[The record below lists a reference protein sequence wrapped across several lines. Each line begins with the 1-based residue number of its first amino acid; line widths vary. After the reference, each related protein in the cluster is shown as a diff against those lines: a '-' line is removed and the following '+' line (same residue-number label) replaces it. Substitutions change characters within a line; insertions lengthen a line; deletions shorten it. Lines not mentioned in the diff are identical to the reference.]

1 MTMSVLNTF
10 RLDGKVA
17 MVTGAGRGIGQ
28 TCALALAEAGA
39 DVACIDI
46 DLKTATETAGAIVN
60 LGRKAIGMGCDVTD
74 SDAVNLA
81 VARITDELGSLDI
94 AFNNAGIC
102 NHAPAEEMTDE
113 QWRSVMDVNLNAI
126 FYCSRAA
133 GRAMLG
139 QGRGGRIINTASMS
153 GQIVN
158 HPQLQSGYNAS
169 KAGVIQLTRSLAAE
183 WAPKGITV
191 NSISPGYTGT
201 EMTLAV
207 KEFHDDWRRDTP
219 MGRLAEPR
227 EICGAVV
234 FLASPAA
241 SFVTGH
247 DLVIDGGFTC
257 W

>member
-1 MTMSVLNTF
+1 MNVLDSF
-10 RLDGKVA
+10 RLDDKVA
-17 MVTGAGRGIGQ
+17 LVTGAGRGIGR
-28 TCALALAEAGA
+28 TCALALAQAGA
-39 DVACIDI
+39 HVACIDI
-46 DLKTATETAGAIVN
+46 DGAAADAVAGEIER
-60 LGRKAIGMGCDVTD
+60 LDRKSIALGCDVTD
-74 SDAVNLA
+74 SAAVTQTFAKVVDA
-81 VARITDELGSLDI
+81 LGRLDI

-102 NHAPAEEMTDE
+102 THAPAEEMTDE
-113 QWRSVMDVNLNAI
+113 QWSAVMNVNLNAV
-126 FYCSRAA
+126 FFCARAA
-133 GRAMLG
+133 GRILLK
-139 QGRGGRIINTASMS
+139 QGKGGRIINTASMS

-158 HPQLQSGYNAS
+158 HPQLQAGYNAS

-207 KEFHDDWRRDTP
+207 KQFHDDWRRDTP
-219 MGRLAEPR
+219 MGRLADPE
-227 EICGAVV
+227 EIRGAVV

-241 SFVTGH
+241 SFITGH

>member
-1 MTMSVLNTF
+1 MNVLDTF

-17 MVTGAGRGIGQ
+17 LVTGAGRGIGR

-46 DLKTATETAGAIVN
+46 DPATAAETAQAISG
-60 LGRKAIGMGCDVTD
+60 LGRSSMALDCDVTD
-74 SDAVNLA
+74 SVAVDAA
-81 VARITDELGSLDI
+81 VDRVCRELGSLDI

-113 QWRSVMDVNLNAI
+113 MWQAVMNVNLNAV
-126 FYCSRAA
+126 FYGSRAA
-133 GRAMLG
+133 GRVMLR

-191 NSISPGYTGT
+191 NSISPGYTAT
-201 EMTLAV
+201 ELTMAV

-219 MGRLAEPR
+219 MGRLAEPK

>member
-1 MTMSVLNTF
+1 MSVLDTF
-10 RLDGKVA
+10 RLDDKVA
-17 MVTGAGRGIGQ
+17 VVTGAGRGIGQ

-46 DLKTATETAGAIVN
+46 DGTAASATAKDIGS
-60 LGRKAIGMGCDVTD
+60 LGRKSIALACDVTE
-74 SDAVNLA
+74 SPAVDQA
-81 VARITDELGSLDI
+81 FAQVCDELGTLDI

-113 QWRSVMDVNLNAI
+113 QWKAVMDVNLNAV

-133 GRAMLG
+133 GRTMLNL
-139 QGRGGRIINTASMS
+139 GRGGRIINTASMS

-158 HPQLQSGYNAS
+158 HPQLQAGYNAS

-207 KEFHDDWRRDTP
+207 KEFHEDWRRDTP

-241 SFVTGH
+241 SFITGH
-247 DLVIDGGFTC
+247 DLVVDGGFTC

>member
-1 MTMSVLNTF
+1 MNVLETF
-10 RLDGKVA
+10 RLDKQVA
-17 MVTGAGRGIGQ
+17 MVTGAGRGIGR

-46 DLKTATETAGAIVN
+46 DSESAKETAKEIEGH
-60 LGRKAIGMGCDVTD
+60 GRRSIGLECDVTD
-74 SDAVNLA
+74 SHAVDRT
-81 VARITDELGSLDI
+81 VARVIDVLGELDI

-102 NHAPAEEMTDE
+102 IHVPTEEMTDE
-113 QWRSVMDVNLNAI
+113 QWISVIDVNLNAV

-133 GRAMLG
+133 GRAMLS
-139 QGRGGRIINTASMS
+139 QERGGHIINTASMS

-158 HPQLQSGYNAS
+158 HPQLQSAYNAS

-201 EMTLAV
+201 EMTLAA
-207 KEFHDDWRRDTP
+207 KELHNDWRRDTP
-219 MGRLAEPR
+219 MDRLGEPS

-241 SFVTGH
+241 SFITGH

>member
-1 MTMSVLNTF
+1 MNVLDTF
-10 RLDGKVA
+10 RLDEKIA
-17 MVTGAGRGIGQ
+17 MVTGAGRGIGR

-39 DVACIDI
+39 DVACID
-46 DLKTATETAGAIVN
+46 LNGESATETAEMIQR
-60 LGRKAIGMGCDVTD
+60 LDRRSIGLACDVTD
-74 SDAVNLA
+74 SHAVDRA
-81 VARITDELGSLDI
+81 VARVIDELGSLDI

-102 NHAPAEEMTDE
+102 NHAPTEEMTDE
-113 QWRSVMDVNLNAI
+113 QWLSVIDVNLNAV

-133 GRAMLG
+133 GRAMLR
-139 QGRGGRIINTASMS
+139 QGRDGRIINTASMS

-207 KEFHDDWRRDTP
+207 KEYHDDWRRDTP
-219 MGRLAEPR
+219 MGRLAEPT

-241 SFVTGH
+241 SFITGH

>member
-1 MTMSVLNTF
+1 MSVLDTF
-10 RLDGKVA
+10 RLDEKVA
-17 MVTGAGRGIGQ
+17 LVTGAGRGIGR

-39 DVACIDI
+39 DVACID
-46 DLKTATETAGAIVN
+46 LNGESATETATRIQH
-60 LGRKAIGMGCDVTD
+60 LGRKSIALPCNVTD
-74 SDAVNLA
+74 SQAVDRA
-81 VARITDELGSLDI
+81 VAGVIDELGSLDI

-102 NHAPAEEMTDE
+102 NHAPTEEMTDE
-113 QWRSVMDVNLNAI
+113 QWLSVIDVNLNAV

-133 GRAMLG
+133 GRAMLR
-139 QGRGGRIINTASMS
+139 QGRGGRIVNTASMS

-207 KEFHDDWRRDTP
+207 KEYHDDWRRDTP
-219 MGRLAEPR
+219 MDRLAEPT

-241 SFVTGH
+241 SFITGH

>member
-1 MTMSVLNTF
+1 MNVLDTF
-10 RLDGKVA
+10 RLDGRA
-17 MVTGAGRGIGQ
+17 AFVTGAGRGIGQ

-46 DLKTATETAGAIVN
+46 DVTTASATAERITT
-60 LGRKAIGMGCDVTD
+60 LGRKAIGLACDVTD
-74 SDAVNLA
+74 SRAVNKT
-81 VARITDELGSLDI
+81 VAHVRDELGSLDI

-113 QWRSVMDVNLNAI
+113 MWHAVMDVNLNGV
-126 FYCSRAA
+126 FYCARAA
-133 GRAMLG
+133 ARVMLE

-169 KAGVIQLTRSLAAE
+169 KAAVIQLTRSMAAE
-183 WAPKGITV
+183 WAPGEITV
-191 NSISPGYTGT
+191 NSISPGYTAT
-201 EMTLAV
+201 ELTMAIQDH
-207 KEFHDDWRRDTP
+207 HDDWRRDTP
-219 MGRLAEPR
+219 MGRLAEPH
-227 EICGAVV
+227 EIRGAVV

>member
-1 MTMSVLNTF
+1 MNVLDPF

-17 MVTGAGRGIGQ
+17 LATGAGRGIGR

-39 DVACIDI
+39 NVACIDI
-46 DLKTATETAGAIVN
+46 DGKSARDAAKEIQL
-60 LGRKAIGMGCDVTD
+60 LGRRSIGLECDVTD
-74 SDAVNLA
+74 SHAVDRT
-81 VARITDELGSLDI
+81 VARAIDDLGSLDI

-113 QWRSVMDVNLNAI
+113 QWRAVMDVNLNAI

-241 SFVTGH
+241 SFITGH

>member
-1 MTMSVLNTF
+1 MSVLDTF
-10 RLDGKVA
+10 RLDDKVA
-17 MVTGAGRGIGQ
+17 VVTGAGRGIGR

-39 DVACIDI
+39 QVACIDI
-46 DLKTATETAGAIVN
+46 DGTTASATAEEIRS
-60 LGRKAIGMGCDVTD
+60 LGRKSFALACDVTD
-74 SDAVNLA
+74 SRAVDQA
-81 VARITDELGSLDI
+81 FTRVCDELGTLDI

-102 NHAPAEEMTDE
+102 THAPAEEMTDE
-113 QWRSVMDVNLNAI
+113 QWKSVMEVNLNAV

-133 GRAMLG
+133 GRTMLD

-183 WAPKGITV
+183 WAQKGITV

-219 MGRLAEPR
+219 MGRLADPG

-241 SFVTGH
+241 SFITGH